1 MINLYRLTS
10 LVRGKYH
17 FIDNNIAI
25 EEIKRIIKYGDTILI
40 KGSRGMK
47 LDEIFSALTDDNME
61 G

>member
-1 MINLYRLTS
+1 MLR
-10 LVRGKYH
+10 RFEADKRKYH

-25 EEIKRIIKYGDTILI
+25 EEIKRIIKYGDTILL

-47 LDEIFSALTDDNME
+47 LDEIFSALTDDSME